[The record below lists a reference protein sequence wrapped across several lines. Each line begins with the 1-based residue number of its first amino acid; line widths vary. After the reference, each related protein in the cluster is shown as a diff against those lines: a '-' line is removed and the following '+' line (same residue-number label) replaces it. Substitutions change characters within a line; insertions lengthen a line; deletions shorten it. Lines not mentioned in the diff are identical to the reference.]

1 MFDGRSV
8 QPMNSCKIFDMLV
21 SEENSLREKAAVQYE
36 LLRLS
41 ETGLERFP
49 INPPDGFAKRQLFR
63 WRRRLEIVVTETRN
77 LLATSIDQAA

>member
-36 LLRLS
+36 LLWLS

-49 INPPDGFAKRQLFR
+49 SILLTGLPNASYSAGGDG
-63 WRRRLEIVVTETRN
+63 EIVVTETRN